1 MELAH
6 PRASKCLLCTGLPS
20 GTVVKNL
27 PANAGDTKAVGSI
40 PGSGRFPRR
49 QWQPTPVFLPGRFQG
64 QRSLAMELQQVGSL
78 SLFQG
83 DFLAQE
89 LNQGLSFIAGRF
101 FTRLKEYYYLRILLP
116 REPYRSSEL
125 LFQSGF
131 FHITEEALHR
141 KRTKVY

>member
-1 MELAH
+1 
-6 PRASKCLLCTGLPS
+6 
-20 GTVVKNL
+20 
-27 PANAGDTKAVGSI
+27 
-40 PGSGRFPRR
+40 
-49 QWQPTPVFLPGRFQG
+49 
-64 QRSLAMELQQVGSL
+64 MELQQVGSL